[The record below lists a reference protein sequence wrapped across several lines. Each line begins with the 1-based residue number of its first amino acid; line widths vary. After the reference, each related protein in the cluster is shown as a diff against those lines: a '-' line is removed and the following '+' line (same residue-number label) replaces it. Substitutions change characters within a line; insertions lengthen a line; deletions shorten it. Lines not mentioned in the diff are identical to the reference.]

1 MAELAL
7 GPGTKANAKIVEG
20 FSVLLTTLV
29 RTEARVEAVEAT
41 VIKYCGVFKPAQ
53 EYRRGDLVNFD
64 GSVFH
69 CNADPRCK
77 PGNRSTSW
85 TLYVKRGADGKDA
98 ERRRIPTGTRR

>member
-1 MAELAL
+1 
-7 GPGTKANAKIVEG
+7 
-20 FSVLLTTLV
+20 
-29 RTEARVEAVEAT
+29 
-41 VIKYCGVFKPAQ
+41 VFQPAQ
-53 EYRRGDLVNFD
+53 EYRRGDL
-64 GSVFH
+64 FH